1 MNIFVDTGAFYA
13 LADADDA
20 HHAEAT
26 EFYSGSFGV
35 HRFFTSDYVIVETW
49 LLIRNK
55 LGRAAAMR
63 HGVVGVLHV
72 IPDDVERAWRI
83 CERSTDQDFSQVDA
97 VSFALMERAGIDS
110 AFAFDSHFT
119 VYRTSHNHAFERL
132 P

>member
-13 LADADDA
+13 SADADA
-20 HHAEAT
+20 A
-26 EFYSGSFGV
+26 EFYSASFDV

-63 HGVVGVLHV
+63 FWQSVRNGVVGVLHV
-72 IPDDVERAWRI
+72 TPDDVEQAWRI
-83 CERSTDQDFSQVDA
+83 CERFADQDFSQVDA
-97 VSFALMERAGIDS
+97 VSFALMERAGIAN
-110 AFAFDSHFT
+110 AFAFDHHFT
-119 VYRTSHNHAFERL
+119 IYRTSHNHAFERL